1 MLFITKYV
9 IQRAKSGQWM
19 AEGSSAS
26 SAGFPVHTW
35 SQVCTSVLIA
45 HLDQVCTGLPTY
57 CAHLVKQQLKDVY
70 TGSSSVL
77 TVCSKCALQCA
88 QAVMLLCTL
97 SLAVY
102 TKSKTDEHT

>member
-1 MLFITKYV
+1 MYHDTHTENEQFYLEAQT
-9 IQRAKSGQWM
+9 AP
-19 AEGSSAS
+19 

-77 TVCSKCALQCA
+77 TVCSKYALQCA

>member
-1 MLFITKYV
+1 MYLVYILFSISMY
-9 IQRAKSGQWM
+9 IG
-19 AEGSSAS
+19 GLL
-26 SAGFPVHTW
+26 
-35 SQVCTSVLIA
+35 VLIA
-45 HLDQVCTGLPTY
+45 HWRQVCTGLPTY